1 MRPDVEHWYRR
12 RTYAGDPPSAGR
24 LLAALGH
31 RTVTVLLPALNEER
45 TVGPIVASL
54 HREYVER
61 VPLIGEL
68 LVVDSGSSDA
78 TVAVARAA
86 GADVVAAGAVLPELG
101 AARGKGEALW
111 KGLAATD
118 GELVVF
124 LDTDVVGFDHTWLP
138 RLLAPLVADESVQ
151 LVKGCYDR
159 PLVRGGEATEGAG
172 GRVTELLARPLLAA
186 FWPQLS
192 GLVQPL
198 AGECAARRTLLEQ
211 VPFVTS
217 YGVELA
223 MLVDTLELAG
233 LDALAQVDLGR
244 RVHRN
249 QDGAALGRMSAA
261 ILQTALHRLQR
272 QGRADLLDDAG
283 PLVQFAR
290 GAAGAWE
297 PVGGTGPEP
306 VLERPALAE
315 LVPYSLPATVAV

>member
-12 RTYAGDPPSAGR
+12 RTYAGDPPSPGR
-24 LLAALGH
+24 LLASLGH

-45 TVGPIVASL
+45 TIGPIVASL

-68 LVVDSGSSDA
+68 LVIDSGSTDA

-101 AARGKGEALW
+101 PARGKGEALW
-111 KGLAATD
+111 KGLAATG

-138 RLLAPLVADESVQ
+138 RLLAPLVADEAVQ

-159 PLVRGGEATEGAG
+159 PLVRGDAATEGAG

-186 FWPQLS
+186 FWPELS

-198 AGECAARRTLLEQ
+198 AGECAARRDLLEQ
-211 VPFVTS
+211 LPFVTS

-223 MLVDTLELAG
+223 LLVDTLQVAG

-249 QDGAALGRMSAA
+249 QDGAALGRMAAA

-272 QGRADLLDDAG
+272 QGRADLLADAG

-297 PVGGTGPEP
+297 PTAATTSDAV
-306 VLERPALAE
+306 VERPALTE
-315 LVPYSLPATVAV
+315 LVPYSRPATLAV